1 MSSGSISVD
10 RLAAT
15 VVQTLRDYRD
25 STADITEEAAKQ
37 TAKET
42 VQEVRKNIDASGI
55 KSHRGN
61 KSYARQ
67 IATKENRY
75 MKGRYAYGR
84 VVYVKDPDHRLTHL
98 LEKGHDIVRN
108 GRRVGS
114 AAAFPH
120 WAGAEE
126 FAEERLEEL
135 IRQGIER
142 GG

>member
-1 MSSGSISVD
+1 MSRARIEID

-15 VVQTLRDYRD
+15 VVQTLRAYRD
-25 STADITEEAAKQ
+25 ATADITEAAVKQ

-42 VQEVRKNIDASGI
+42 VQEVRRNIGASGI
-55 KSHRGN
+55 QSHRGG

-67 IATKENRY
+67 VATKEDRY
-75 MKGRYAYGR
+75 LKGGYAYGR
-84 VVYVKDPDHRLTHL
+84 VVYVKDPDYRLTHL

-108 GRRVGS
+108 GRRVGR
-114 AAAFPH
+114 AAAYPH
-120 WAGAEE
+120 WADAEE
-126 FAEERLEEL
+126 FAKERLEEL

>member
-1 MSSGSISVD
+1 MSRARVEID

-15 VVQTLRDYRD
+15 VVQTLRAYRD
-25 STADITEEAAKQ
+25 VTADITEAAVKQ

-42 VQEVRKNIDASGI
+42 VQEVRRGVDAAGI

-75 MKGRYAYGR
+75 LKGRYAYGR
-84 VVYVKDPDHRLTHL
+84 VVYVKDPDYRLTHL
-98 LEKGHDIVRN
+98 LERGHAVVRD
-108 GRRVGS
+108 GRRVGK
-114 AAAFPH
+114 AAAYPH

-126 FAEERLEEL
+126 FAGGRLEEL
-135 IRQGIER
+135 IRQGIEK